1 MNVRSGLTVVGTI
14 AILAIAGCGL
24 SASSATSASA
34 GASASTVPMA
44 SSGASASSAS
54 SAQPSWAKALGSG
67 VTVTSPSSMAPDAGS
82 PGAVIIKVEK
92 YLRAGKYSKFCS
104 VLQPSKQASCKTTFG
119 SAPASAFASAMPT
132 FKNFVVGYT
141 AIDGDKALVGT
152 TGTVC
157 TPSQTPKCDTN
168 GDPAAIFSTGKSFA
182 ALWAQ
187 ALAANASNTSAYA
200 LLPIVKVN
208 GTWYAD
214 TNG

>member
-1 MNVRSGLTVVGTI
+1 MDVRSGLTAVGVI
-14 AILAIAGCGL
+14 AILAIAGCGT
-24 SASSATSASA
+24 SASSAPSAS
-34 GASASTVPMA
+34 GATSTSSAPVA
-44 SSGASASSAS
+44 SSSTSAS

-82 PGAVIIKVEK
+82 PGAVLIKVEK

-104 VLQPSKQASCKTTFG
+104 VLQPSKQASCKTTFS

-132 FKNFVVGYT
+132 FKNFVVSYT
-141 AIDGDKALVGT
+141 AIDGNKALVGT

-200 LLPIVKVN
+200 LLPIIKVN
-208 GTWYAD
+208 GTWYAY